1 MFSQHMIPTIPA
13 RLTHALSAADL
24 GTETSLDGGDGA
36 TRTTGVAGK
45 EVQTVLSLAELGIGA
60 ATGLASDVLDNIL
73 DCLLAHV
80 PHEAFEEEEVSVPF
94 SKHSQYPSA
103 GIGLMGN

>member
-36 TRTTGVAGK
+36 RRTTGVAGK

-60 ATGLASDVLDNIL
+60 AAGLASDVLDNIL
-73 DCLLAHV
+73 DCSLARV
-80 PHEAFEEEEVSVPF
+80 PHEAFEEGVSVPF
-94 SKHSQYPSA
+94 SEHSQYPSA
-103 GIGLMGN
+103 GIGLMGD